1 MFSKLSERKGS
12 ALVTAIMVFAVLS
25 VLGVAMLSISLSE
38 TKFVS
43 HQHNKAQA
51 YYIAHSS
58 VDALATYIIKNP
70 DHLTETQLAGY
81 VSALK
86 NGTGASAT
94 VADYLGGSY
103 TITTAAENVKHLRIT
118 STATHNNVTQKVS
131 LLLEQRGLFDNAI
144 YAHRGLTLWSGAK
157 VYGGDVQY
165 GETIHMGNNT
175 DVIDGIVRQ
184 GQLDY
189 PENDFPEVDAGLT
202 PPDAP
207 PVIPPDLSVPNNTTL
222 TLTDEQLAIEY
233 NSIDISSRGTLEIHT
248 GSDPSGVKT
257 LVVSSMTVDGT
268 FRITGS
274 GRLLLYVRDE
284 VRFRGFNE
292 NTPESL
298 IVYIGDY
305 NAADNPGGS
314 KGYIELKTG
323 NSIFNGYIMG
333 IHAVID
339 VTANLVYTG
348 AIISDTVKVASNAEV
363 YYDKEKAALI
373 NPLDISLPPLGFKA
387 GPWSD

>member
-1 MFSKLSERKGS
+1 MHSKLSGQKGS

-70 DHLTETQLAGY
+70 GGLTDQQLNDY
-81 VSALK
+81 VTVLK
-86 NGTGASAT
+86 GGVTASES
-94 VADYLGGSY
+94 DFLGGSY
-103 TITTAAENVKHLRIT
+103 TLSTAAENTHHLRLSSVGT
-118 STATHNNVTQKVS
+118 YRNVSQKVS
-131 LLLEQRGLFDNAI
+131 LLVEQRGLFDNAI
-144 YAHRGLTLWSGAK
+144 YAHRSLTLWSGAK

-165 GETIHMGNNT
+165 GETIFMGNNT
-175 DVIDGIVRQ
+175 EVIDGIVRE
-184 GQLDY
+184 GELEY
-189 PENDFPEVDAGLT
+189 PENEFPDT
-202 PPDAP
+202 PPADP
-207 PVIPPDLSVPNNTTL
+207 LVPDVPMIPGDLSVENNDTL
-222 TLTDEQLAIEY
+222 TMTEEQLALEY
-233 NSIDISSRGTLEIHT
+233 DNISIKSRGTLVIDT
-248 GSDPSGVKT
+248 GSDPNGVKK
-257 LVVSSMTVDGT
+257 LVVSNMVVDGT
-268 FRITGS
+268 FRIIGS

-284 VRFRGFNE
+284 VRFRGFND

-305 NAADNPGGS
+305 NATDNPSGS

-363 YYDKEKAALI
+363 YYDKDKAALI

>member
-1 MFSKLSERKGS
+1 MFSKLSDQKGS

-70 DHLTETQLAGY
+70 GGLTDQQLYDY
-81 VSALK
+81 VTVLK
-86 NGTGASAT
+86 GGVTASNG
-94 VADYLGGSY
+94 DFLGGSY
-103 TITTAAENVKHLRIT
+103 TLSTAVENTHHLRLSSVGT
-118 STATHNNVTQKVS
+118 YRNVSQKVS
-131 LLLEQRGLFDNAI
+131 LLVEQRGLFDNAI
-144 YAHRGLTLWSGAK
+144 YAHRSLTLWSGAK

-165 GETIHMGNNT
+165 GETIFMGNNT
-175 DVIDGIVRQ
+175 EVIDGIVRE
-184 GQLDY
+184 GKLDY
-189 PENDFPEVDAGLT
+189 PENDFPET
-202 PPDAP
+202 PPADP
-207 PVIPPDLSVPNNTTL
+207 LVPEVPMIPGNLSVENNDTL
-222 TLTDEQLAIEY
+222 TMTEEQLALEY
-233 NSIDISSRGTLEIHT
+233 DNLSIKSRGTLVINT

-363 YYDKEKAALI
+363 YYDKDKAALI